1 MTQSDGK
8 PLNDK
13 IEVLWKFSS
22 NLLKT
27 IPPLRAV
34 GYGLLFLSMLDLL
47 TIILPPQLMNPVWEF
62 QTMGGIVERSAVPLI
77 SLVFIFF
84 GERNL
89 RGRFEEPLLMFMS
102 WFSLLLGVL
111 FILMVPLGIFN
122 TLRIEQQS
130 SEQIDSQVEQ
140 RITDIQTVQQQ
151 LEQTTSEDQMRELIS
166 RLDTQGRSPDIQNRE
181 QVNQIKEEL
190 SGFLSTTAQRTQ
202 IEAEQTRRNRRIT
215 LFKNSVK
222 WNIGAL
228 VSGVLFVTIWRGTAW
243 ARKKV

>member
-1 MTQSDGK
+1 
-8 PLNDK
+8 
-13 IEVLWKFSS
+13 
-22 NLLKT
+22 
-27 IPPLRAV
+27 
-34 GYGLLFLSMLDLL
+34 
-47 TIILPPQLMNPVWEF
+47 
-62 QTMGGIVERSAVPLI
+62 
-77 SLVFIFF
+77 
-84 GERNL
+84 
-89 RGRFEEPLLMFMS
+89 
-102 WFSLLLGVL
+102 
-111 FILMVPLGIFN
+111 
-122 TLRIEQQS
+122 
-130 SEQIDSQVEQ
+130 
-140 RITDIQTVQQQ
+140 
-151 LEQTTSEDQMRELIS
+151 MRELIS

>member
-1 MTQSDGK
+1 M
-8 PLNDK
+8 
-13 IEVLWKFSS
+13 
-22 NLLKT
+22 
-27 IPPLRAV
+27 
-34 GYGLLFLSMLDLL
+34 
-47 TIILPPQLMNPVWEF
+47 
-62 QTMGGIVERSAVPLI
+62 
-77 SLVFIFF
+77 FIFF